1 MCGELAGDERATLL
15 LLGMGLDEFSMSG
28 ISIPRIKKI
37 IRNANFAD
45 VKAMAEEALELP
57 TAAEIEA
64 LVDKFIAEKTI
75 C

>member
-1 MCGELAGDERATLL
+1 MCCDVKATLL

-28 ISIPRIKKI
+28 ISIPNVKKI
-37 IRNANFAD
+37 IRNANYAE
-45 VKAMAEEALELP
+45 VKAMADEALSMA

-64 LVDKFIAEKTI
+64 HVEKFIAEKAN

>member
-28 ISIPRIKKI
+28 ISIPKVKKV
-37 IRNANFAD
+37 IRNSNFSE
-45 VKAMAEEALELP
+45 VKAMAEKALSLP

-64 LVDKFIAEKTI
+64 VVEQFIAEKTQ
-75 C
+75 

>member
-45 VKAMAEEALELP
+45 VKAMAEEALKLP